1 MSIDLNKPQ
10 PVQPQRVVPPAP
22 PLNFTPLPESYY
34 KHSGK
39 APFGG
44 ILTTLGIGISLGIVA
59 AFAYANIIIYFPFIY
74 FRVLAPIGYPLALL
88 FIIAFG
94 LQMGK
99 IRNTPVALLLSGII
113 SFVAFYFA
121 WTFWVFALLQGQ
133 GNKDVSLFGLLTSP
147 LMVKD
152 IVLKIG
158 ATGYWGNKEAAISGG
173 FLWFIWIVETVLI
186 LLTPILWGG
195 LTAGS
200 PFCETCDR
208 WTKEVKGIREFQCVA
223 SPKELKKIVRRKDYG
238 TLLTFP
244 RRMGE
249 TTFYRANTHS
259 CPNCKVP
266 KALKVEQVILKAG
279 EHGKMDETTISII
292 DNLLIN
298 SSELTAL
305 RS

>member
-1 MSIDLNKPQ
+1 VSIDLNKPR
-10 PVQPQRVVPPAP
+10 PEQPQRFVPPAA

-39 APFGG
+39 APFRGM
-44 ILTTLGIGISLGIVA
+44 LTTLGIGISLSIVA

-74 FRVLAPIGYPLALL
+74 FRALAPIGYPLALS

-121 WTFWVFALLQGQ
+121 WTFWIFALLRGV
-133 GNKDVSLFGLLTSP
+133 GNKDVNLFGLLTSP
-147 LMVKD
+147 LMVKG
-152 IVLKIG
+152 IILKIG
-158 ATGYWGNKEAAISGG
+158 ATGYWGDKDAAISGG

-186 LLTPILWGG
+186 LLAPILCGG
-195 LTAGS
+195 LTASS

-208 WTKEVKGIREFQCVA
+208 WTEEVKGIREFQCVV
-223 SPKELKKIVRRKDYG
+223 SEKELKKIVRRKDYG

-244 RRMGE
+244 RRVGE
-249 TTFYRANTHS
+249 PTFYRANLHS
-259 CPNCKVP
+259 CPKCKVT
-266 KALKVEQVILKAG
+266 KALKVEQVSLKAD
-279 EHGKMDETTISII
+279 ERGKMTETTSSII

-298 SSELTAL
+298 PSELTAL